1 MKIVAGIFGGLL
13 MAIVGLILISI
24 ILSTTESSG
33 GIASISFLV
42 LWVTGIV
49 MAVRSERAGKAW
61 KKLLMTSGILLFLYP
76 IAGIIF
82 SIGYMFMEAPTAE
95 DQAYQVAGGFI
106 GGGAIT
112 ITLAIIGFFLGAIFM
127 IIGVQVG
134 KDKR

>member
-33 GIASISFLV
+33 GIANISFLV

-82 SIGYMFMEAPTAE
+82 SIGYMFMDAPTAE

-106 GGGAIT
+106 GGGVIT

-127 IIGVQVG
+127 IIGIQVG

>member
-33 GIASISFLV
+33 GIANISFLV

-82 SIGYMFMEAPTAE
+82 SIGYMFMDAPTAE

-127 IIGVQVG
+127 IIGIQVG

>member
-127 IIGVQVG
+127 IIGIQVG